1 MGSER
6 HDEDTSG
13 ASGTMTMTI
22 RSGPWDAA
30 AISTFLADTVIPIR
44 IASAGRTA
52 PLVQSL
58 WFLYAEESLWCCTQ
72 SDALLARRLAADPRC
87 GFEVS
92 GDSPPYRG
100 VRGHGR
106 AEVLASRA
114 TDVLP
119 ALIDRYLGETD
130 EPLAEWLLSRLDS
143 EVAVRIHTLT
153 VTSFDY
159 SPRMAG

>member
-1 MGSER
+1 MG
-6 HDEDTSG
+6 
-13 ASGTMTMTI
+13 MTI
-22 RSGPWDAA
+22 RSGPWDTT
-30 AISTFLADTVIPIR
+30 AIEAFLADAVIPIR

-58 WFLYAEESLWCCTQ
+58 WYLYAEGSLWCCTQ
-72 SDALLARRLAADPRC
+72 RDALLARRLTADPRC

-106 AEVLASRA
+106 AELLASRA
-114 TDVLP
+114 ADILP
-119 ALIDRYLGETD
+119 ALIDRYLGD
-130 EPLAEWLLSRLDS
+130 ADAPLAAWLLSRLDS
-143 EVAVRIHTLT
+143 EVAVRIHALT

-159 SPRMAG
+159 SPRMAAE